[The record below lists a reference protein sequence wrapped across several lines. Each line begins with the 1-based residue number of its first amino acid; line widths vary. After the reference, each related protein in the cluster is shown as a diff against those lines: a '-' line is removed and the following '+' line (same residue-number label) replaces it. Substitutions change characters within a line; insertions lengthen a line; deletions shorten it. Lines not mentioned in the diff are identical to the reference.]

1 MDYINISQTIGI
13 DTLINKK
20 LLAASAIFKHVR
32 KGEVLKLANL
42 HNVDAEVL
50 DKITIL
56 EIKSERIKDAD
67 KVANVKRELELLSA
81 SWLEAVEQDDSVRR
95 IHAELKTINEALWEI
110 EDDIRDKERARE
122 FDQVFIDLARSVYVT
137 NDQRANAKK
146 ELNIYLGSEIVEEKS
161 YQDYS

>member
-1 MDYINISQTIGI
+1 MDIIQVPVSPG
-13 DTLINKK
+13 
-20 LLAASAIFKHVR
+20 
-32 KGEVLKLANL
+32 
-42 HNVDAEVL
+42 EVL

-56 EIKSERIKDAD
+56 EIKSERINDAE
-67 KVANVKRELELLSA
+67 KVANVQRELELLQA
-81 SWLEAVEQDDSVRR
+81 SWQQAVEQDETVSR
-95 IHAELKTINEALWEI
+95 IHAELKTINEALWVI

-146 ELNIYLGSEIVEEKS
+146 ELNTYLGSEIVEEKS

>member
-1 MDYINISQTIGI
+1 MDII
-13 DTLINKK
+13 
-20 LLAASAIFKHVR
+20 HVPVSP
-32 KGEVLKLANL
+32 G
-42 HNVDAEVL
+42 EVL

-56 EIKSERIKDAD
+56 EIKSERMSDAD
-67 KVANVKRELELLSA
+67 KIVNVKRELELLQA
-81 SWLEAVEQDDSVRR
+81 SWQQSIDEDKTVQR
-95 IHAELKTINEALWEI
+95 IHAKLKTINEALWEI

-161 YQDYS
+161 YQDYK